1 MHLTLPFKL
10 EQEDGE
16 TATYEEQV
24 ESGRPPVV
32 GTISLN
38 KLALSTPL
46 PSIMRIT
53 LSYSEGRPVPS
64 EPLDST
70 LSHRA
75 ASGEKA
81 LAVGDKV
88 TIVKSRRGTLAS
100 PPEWLEQFLGKTGTV
115 LWTTASGAMVDL
127 AGSAT
132 WFSYAE
138 LERGDPEIP

>member
-1 MHLTLPFKL
+1 MHLTLPFIL
-10 EQEDGE
+10 EYEDEE

-32 GTISLN
+32 GTISV
-38 KLALSTPL
+38 KKSALSAPL
-46 PSIMRIT
+46 PSVMRIT
-53 LSYSEGRPVPS
+53 LSYSEGRPAPS
-64 EPLDST
+64 EPLGST
-70 LSHRA
+70 LLHQA
-75 ASGEKA
+75 ASSGKA
-81 LAVGDKV
+81 LEAGDKV
-88 TIVKSRRGTLAS
+88 TIVKSRHGTLAS